1 MVDFIV
7 QIRVITKKIPERY
20 AQLARKVLQSIPKG
34 YERVDLVADTYRL
47 VSMKIAERNKRG
59 SSSKVS
65 IKSAKSKIPRDFS
78 SFMQNNE
85 NKSHL
90 TDIIFDF
97 IIENRIRCLQIVELI
112 ATKLPSLLK
121 HVSTI
126 YLATKKKLTLR

>member
-20 AQLARKVLQSIPKG
+20 AQLACKVLQSIPKG

-47 VSMKIAERNKRG
+47 VSMKIAGRNKRG